1 MPNHNPAFAA
11 ASLPLIPAD
20 DWPASVAALEAAA
33 AAAPQ
38 RQVIQNRLTVT
49 WGSNILTSYPVN
61 IPIEVEARASHWQ
74 PVVIAFPAQALIWSV
89 AESDAWQWAVD
100 QH

>member
-38 RQVIQNRLTVT
+38 RQVIQTD
-49 WGSNILTSYPVN
+49 SP
-61 IPIEVEARASHWQ
+61 SHGD
-74 PVVIAFPAQALIWSV
+74 PTF
-89 AESDAWQWAVD
+89 
-100 QH
+100 